1 MLIDYCVP
9 APMLGS
15 SHFSGHEVR
24 FPAWILSESRATPKE
39 RQGPRCPVGG
49 SVGQQR
55 PLEVRERRFCGTCS
69 VKSHFNAFLNAAQ
82 PGRPTAKRSD
92 SGPPA
97 GPRYESATIQP
108 SAFRERRDLS
118 AHPGVARDGKDEN
131 RVAAQQASC
140 IIAGGKKAKMN
151 FPLSCS
157 NTEMLAREFTVVTRR
172 VWPLWLDEYLPFY
185 CAPR

>member
-1 MLIDYCVP
+1 MEELRVIRPEQAARMLQSTRWRQSSQVP
-9 APMLGS
+9 
-15 SHFSGHEVR
+15 
-24 FPAWILSESRATPKE
+24 
-39 RQGPRCPVGG
+39 
-49 SVGQQR
+49 
-55 PLEVRERRFCGTCS
+55 
-69 VKSHFNAFLNAAQ
+69 
-82 PGRPTAKRSD
+82 
-92 SGPPA
+92 
-97 GPRYESATIQP
+97 
-108 SAFRERRDLS
+108 FRERRDLS
-118 AHPGVARDGKDEN
+118 AHPGVARDRKDEN